1 MSHALQSHAL
11 QSHALQSHAL
21 QSHALQS
28 HALQSHALPNRVLL
42 LINEYSRPM
51 TKPDWRKSKPIIT
64 TFRLY
69 LHVKYILFTPVISP
83 TKRLHSM
90 MLNNIGDT
98 EWYNVYV
105 YIRYHGLKTY
115 LREYSDYNM
124 LNADGIGWCNI

>member
-1 MSHALQSHAL
+1 MRKIERKQLYIFIYKNSIMSHASQSHA
-11 QSHALQSHAL
+11 S
-21 QSHALQS
+21 
-28 HALQSHALPNRVLL
+28 QSHALPNRVLL

-90 MLNNIGDT
+90 MLNNIVDT

-115 LREYSDYNM
+115 LREFSDYNM
-124 LNADGIGWCNI
+124 LNADGIGLSNI

>member
-1 MSHALQSHAL
+1 MAYASQSHAL
-11 QSHALQSHAL
+11 QSHALQSHASR
-21 QSHALQS
+21 SHAL
-28 HALQSHALPNRVLL
+28 LSHALPNRVLL

-90 MLNNIGDT
+90 MLNNICDT

-124 LNADGIGWCNI
+124 LNADGIGLCNI